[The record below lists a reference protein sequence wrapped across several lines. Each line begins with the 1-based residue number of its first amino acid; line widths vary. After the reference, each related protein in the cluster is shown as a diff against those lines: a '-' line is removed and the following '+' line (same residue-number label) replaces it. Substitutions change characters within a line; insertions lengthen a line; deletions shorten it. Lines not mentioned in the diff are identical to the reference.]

1 MKKEKY
7 EIYETKDYQNIR
19 EVIDEPVSKYPEN
32 IAFRIKEKND
42 GKNVTYKDIKYKEFQ
57 EQINALGT
65 ALISMGLKDKRIAI
79 ISKNRYEWVLSYLAV
94 LNGTGIAVPLDKGL
108 PEQEIES
115 SLQRSYADC
124 VIFAE
129 EYLDIMKKMQ
139 KSVSSGRRNMP
150 VVNIIVCLAVLP
162 FSALG

>member
-42 GKNVTYKDIKYKEFQ
+42 GKTVTYKDITYKKFQ

-65 ALISMGLKDKRIAI
+65 ELINMGLKIK
-79 ISKNRYEWVLSYLAV
+79 E
-94 LNGTGIAVPLDKGL
+94 
-108 PEQEIES
+108 
-115 SLQRSYADC
+115 LQ
-124 VIFAE
+124 
-129 EYLDIMKKMQ
+129 
-139 KSVSSGRRNMP
+139 
-150 VVNIIVCLAVLP
+150 
-162 FSALG
+162 